1 MYIPIL
7 IIIMCVR
14 LNGVQY
20 SRPIC
25 GENAIK
31 SVDWDTDR
39 RCALDDVNRQLDDVT
54 YYITNRQHW
63 KIGVYAK
70 LE

>member
-1 MYIPIL
+1 MAAARNTDAIFIPWIL
-7 IIIMCVR
+7 IIIMYVR
-14 LNGVQY
+14 LKGVQY

-39 RCALDDVNRQLDDVT
+39 RCALADVHRQLE
-54 YYITNRQHW
+54 
-63 KIGVYAK
+63 GVIIN
-70 LE
+70 